1 MGARPINEARERT
14 VKKRTTSRAVSTG
27 RAPRGC
33 EGFTLIELLVVI
45 AIIAILIALLVPAVQ
60 KVREAANRS
69 ASEGNL
75 RQLAAAT
82 NAFHT
87 QTGRFPKT
95 TQELG
100 VFCAQNPTICVL
112 HPALGTGQKDG
123 YVFFSIVDRT
133 GTTWKGEG
141 EPLWPGLTGSETGT
155 VNLAGETTFVPTPGS
170 NKARNAAFVNVA
182 AKGAEAVALLLSA
195 DPTAPPEVREFVRG
209 PGTLA
214 DVFRRFDADGSA
226 TVTLAEIL
234 IFDTNPQT
242 PVGALL
248 ALSRQELKIGAAGEV
263 VSAFPGVPLSA
274 FDGMDPSL
282 ALFSYDGLC
291 VLTKVFVPKILASA
305 PLCRRLDAAEAAETA
320 GNDPAE
326 TAAVRRYLVSLQN
339 KVHREVTRRGQLT
352 LSQLAVTLQPSV
364 LEPSE

>member
-1 MGARPINEARERT
+1 LGARPDKEVKERT
-14 VKKRTTSRAVSTG
+14 VNKRTTSPAVSTG

-45 AIIAILIALLVPAVQ
+45 AIIAILIGLLLPAVQ
-60 KVREAANRS
+60 KVREAANRT

-75 RQLAAAT
+75 RQLAAAA
-82 NAFHT
+82 NGFHT

-100 VFCAQNPTICVL
+100 VFCAQNPSVCVL
-112 HPALGTGQKDG
+112 HPALGAGQKDG
-123 YVFFSIVDRT
+123 YAFFSIVDRA

-155 VNLAGETTFVPTPGS
+155 VDLGGAVTFVPTPGS
-170 NKARNAAFVNVA
+170 TKARNRAFGNVA
-182 AKGAEAVALLLSA
+182 AKGAETVALLLSA
-195 DPTAPPEVREFVRG
+195 DPTAPAEVRDFLRG

-214 DVFRRFDADGSA
+214 DVFRRFDADGGA
-226 TVTLAEIL
+226 TVTLSEIL
-234 IFDTNPQT
+234 IFDTNPQA

-248 ALSRQELKIGAAGEV
+248 ALSRQELKIGAAGEAF
-263 VSAFPGVPLSA
+263 SAFPGVPLST
-274 FDGMDPSL
+274 FDGVDPGA

-291 VLTKVFVPKILASA
+291 VLTKVFVPKIFASA
-305 PLCRRLDAAEAAETA
+305 PLCRRLNAAEAAEVA
-320 GNDPAE
+320 GNDPGE
-326 TAAVRRYLVSLQN
+326 TAAVTRYLGSLQN

-364 LEPSE
+364 LEPPD